1 MLEKEVSMK
10 AGDQWVLLPMHNE
23 GRALDQ
29 GQQVPADV
37 TLWQLFKLAYAI
49 HPVLTGFG
57 KVVISIQGFQGFPCL
72 LTPFRNISDTLVNP
86 AVFLGDIG
94 ICSPDHHLADIRWV
108 LCSSDERSYAAIT
121 PAQEGDLLEL

>member
-37 TLWQLFKLAYAI
+37 T
-49 HPVLTGFG
+49 
-57 KVVISIQGFQGFPCL
+57 
-72 LTPFRNISDTLVNP
+72 
-86 AVFLGDIG
+86 
-94 ICSPDHHLADIRWV
+94 
-108 LCSSDERSYAAIT
+108 
-121 PAQEGDLLEL
+121 